1 MRRAPLV
8 LIPVLAVACGAG
20 EGDGGDAG
28 GAAGADAA
36 LVECGEPD
44 EIVTLPYAAD
54 RLAGCTAFRG
64 GIHVPD
70 AGDPS
75 ALDPLRDI
83 VRIDGRLTFFRNH
96 ALADLRG
103 LERLERVG
111 GLFSIRIDDSDG
123 RFTTVDG
130 LDRLR
135 EVGALEIESNRW
147 LTSLAGFARLEV
159 VHGDARI
166 ADNAALPPSEVDAFL
181 ARVRVEGTVDL
192 GSGP

>member
-1 MRRAPLV
+1 MDRAL
-8 LIPVLAVACGAG
+8 LILLSLFAMACGSEEENAR
-20 EGDGGDAG
+20 DAG
-28 GAAGADAA
+28 GATGGDAA
-36 LVECGEPD
+36 LVECGDTD
-44 EIVTLPYAAD
+44 EVVTLPYSAD

-70 AGDPS
+70 PS
-75 ALDPLRDI
+75 DASVIDPLRNM

-130 LDRLR
+130 LDGLR
-135 EVGALEIESNRW
+135 EVGALEIELNRW
-147 LTSLAGFARLEV
+147 LTSLDGFARLEV
-159 VHGDARI
+159 VHGDVRI
-166 ADNAALPPSEVDAFL
+166 ADNDALPPSEIDAFL

-192 GSGP
+192 GTGL